1 MIFSIF
7 RKRRKGL
14 YSNKQLKQ
22 LIASIKK
29 GGRPALMGLGLSR
42 AQAAKIKEAL
52 GGADDEYYWAVIA
65 SHIVADE
72 GRS

>member
-29 GGRPALMGLGLSR
+29 GGRPPLIGIGITK

-52 GGADDEYYWAVIA
+52 AGSDDLYYRCCVE
-65 SHIVADE
+65 SHIVAK
-72 GRS
+72 